1 LCRRFQ
7 SFGELRL
14 AADEGRTMFKTV
26 VNHNDL
32 LIRGFDVR
40 WWNARAFVSGK
51 GHFDLEPVESASQP

>member
-1 LCRRFQ
+1 
-7 SFGELRL
+7 LRL